1 MPPAIAKGCTPLVF
15 IYTSGSQSGRNRP
28 LGAILRGRGRKN
40 KGGDWGQNNLN
51 GGKCSTTN
59 RS

>member
-40 KGGDWGQNNLN
+40 KGGDWGQNNL
-51 GGKCSTTN
+51 
-59 RS
+59 